1 MSDAARDYFK
11 QWLSPGVLMG
21 LILWL
26 LSVSGA
32 WFRLESLENKFVQL
46 SADVRASTQADQEAA
61 KETVRYQ
68 EKVANLIARI
78 ESLERFRE
86 AQSDYNASTMSTL
99 AVLKKGS

>member
-11 QWLSPGVLMG
+11 QWMTPGVIMG
-21 LILWL
+21 LIGWL
-26 LSVSGA
+26 ALGAGA
-32 WFRLESLENKFVQL
+32 WFRLASLETKFSQL

-61 KETVRYQ
+61 LQTVRYQ

-86 AQSDYNASTMSTL
+86 AQTDYNASTMSTL
-99 AVLKKGS
+99 AVLKKGG